1 MADYEGNKRKSNR
14 TVKRTQKALELAGSE
29 ESEMQSRKHMCF
41 LISIYMVCVYMYS
54 YNKGIVYI

>member
-41 LISIYMVCVYMYS
+41 LISIYMVCVYVF
-54 YNKGIVYI
+54 ITRV